1 MRRNFFSEDFVRII
15 SGKVRG
21 LSLISPAGEDTR
33 PTLDR
38 VKEAIF
44 NIIMPYI
51 LDSEVLDLF
60 AGSGGLGIEAISRGA
75 KNAVF
80 VDKNSE
86 SINCINKNINTA
98 RFCEFSQVKKA
109 DSIQYLN
116 QCNTSFDIIFIDPP
130 YKENLYEQVLK
141 LILNKNILKNDGII
155 VLEYDYCLKKPDIPD
170 GLEIV
175 KERKY
180 GRVGV
185 LVLSQIRS

>member
-86 SINCINKNINTA
+86 SINCINKNINAA
-98 RFCEFSQVKKA
+98 RFCEFCQVKKA

-116 QCNTSFDIIFIDPP
+116 QCNTSFDIIFLDPP

-155 VLEYDYCLKKPDIPD
+155 ALEYDYCLKKPDIPD